1 MLDSRVR
8 FKAGT
13 GDSNLE
19 LSAIAGRDW
28 LIQSKADGEFRI
40 YDEDAAAVRF
50 NIDTSGNIQ
59 LPAYTAGYLKS
70 DASGNIT
77 VDSDTIEDTLDSV
90 TTRGNTTTNNITIGG
105 LTLTGTD
112 NYIKTDTVDGLDT
125 KSMHILSGTANSS
138 SRGAYVSVYGNE
150 HASQAGRVYI
160 VSGDKAGAEL
170 RINSVN
176 ASGFTTFFQGG
187 SERMRVHS
195 NGNVGIGTTSPA
207 EILHIR
213 NNGTARVEVEGT
225 TGPAAFKAT
234 NNSGSYGWYVHDTTD
249 SFRLF
254 DFNDSADRITVDGD
268 GNVGIGT
275 TSPGAKLDVAG
286 SVYVRSGNQL
296 RLYNPVG
303 NDWAVLNYTGTN
315 VLNINNTI
323 TLQNS
328 GGVNSLYPNITEA
341 TDLGTSSLKFRNGYL
356 SGDLTIGGNVGI
368 GTASPSEK
376 LHVVGNVRIEGDLTV
391 NGSYTQ
397 IDTDV
402 NTTEQWNV
410 TNDGT
415 GPAVTINQTGA
426 QDIMDVQDDGTSVF
440 YIEDGGNVGLGTT
453 NPTTTLDVRGD
464 IKAEGANTPTISV
477 KDTTNN
483 LVGRI
488 RAANSYVYLTADHGD
503 TVSSS
508 RIVFQVDGDSSAYV
522 TNGLFAAETS
532 VQFTT
537 YGSGTETGTAAYA
550 LAVDSSGNVIE
561 TAVQGSPTG
570 GSGTAGKLTKWDTS
584 STLTDSVITESG
596 DNLGIGV
603 TPKTGGSTWQHIQ
616 FGGTGN
622 IIARKSDSTVDAMF
636 ANNYYINS
644 SDTDSH
650 IVTGAATR
658 VFLNDGEIRFDTAPS
673 AAADAAAAFTN
684 RMFIANTGNVGIGTT
699 SPANNLHIYNA
710 SGSTIAIDS
719 AGGNNTGL
727 QYKNNGSLE
736 AAITY
741 VPSTSQMHFYRG
753 GDVMVVGSSNVG
765 IGTTSPRSG
774 YKLTLDKSTN
784 VSGEFVGIS
793 IEEAGGT
800 GYGYIRSED
809 QLTPDTS
816 FVIGHTSRVL
826 TFETGS
832 TERVRID
839 NSGNV
844 GIGTISPDQ
853 KLQIHE
859 STSSGAYLK
868 VTNSTT
874 GEDGGNGSLFGIS
887 SNEEALVWNY
897 ENTATR
903 FSTNGTERMRITSN
917 GNVGIGTTSPGAKLT
932 SISTTEQLRVG
943 YSDSIYGSFTISS
956 AGDIN
961 YTTSGGGDEFDFWNG
976 VEAVRYV
983 DIGQNGSSEK
993 QFRIF
998 NEGTPNTILSS
1009 TGNSYLNATAGN
1021 VGIGTTSPTQKL
1033 EVTGNTY
1040 VTGYVQAS
1048 SALMGNKVINTV
1060 NYATFGSNSTGTGVA
1075 LSRDFN
1081 PSTYPDLVINPSGN
1095 VGIGTASPKAALDVK
1110 GRFVVDTKNVSISE
1124 NFADVLSVN
1133 MSNHTGCYVK
1143 ITAFGDWGSHSA
1155 VAYLGEFF
1163 LQNGAGGYAEPGMI
1177 IRQEDN
1183 THTDAIQ
1190 AQIVDPGGTSG
1201 DREFIIQLKTT
1212 SASSTPFVAYVTY
1225 TIQGQFNSAS

>member
-1 MLDSRVR
+1 MVLTTGDYNVIIGSDYRTCNRPLANTIVLSDGEGNERMRVDSTGNVGIGTTTPSDKLDVHGVIAIDSAALIDKDGNKVIIGDIDAVDDIGFLDLNTADASTRLFLDDSGHVGINTDNPLVDLHVVGELLGNTDGDSLTHVTIEGERHHLDVKEVRTATLEEQDWKNTTLKLQLRVDSTNHQSIDFVSDDSFQEHIDILTGNQLFNTRFTADGKVGIGTASPGANLEVFGTGNTLRLDSDANGSKEILFRNVGTGTATIKTDGDLKLYAEDAGKNILFDTTGGEKMRITSGGNVGIGTASPRSGEGTPLTLESSTGYVGLTLSGTGDYANVWQLYASGDGSSNNFFGIYDRTNSVYTLATTDDGNVGIGTTTPGSKLEIDSGAPGSIKLGELSNYNGISLNGTLNIQNYNLLSRSTDKALYINRPSGNDILFRENNTDTQVVIKSGGNVGIGTTSPSQKLHVVGKALITDDVQLTGSNPRIDFNSNGASSLRFYDTNAALERMRINEDGNVGIGDSAPSFILDVNNADSRVR

-477 KDTTNN
+477 KDTTND

-570 GSGTAGKLTKWDTS
+570 GSGTGNYLAKWETS
-584 STLTDSVITESG
+584 STLTDSPIY
-596 DNLGIGV
+596 DNG
-603 TPKTGGSTWQHIQ
+603 
-616 FGGTGN
+616 GN
-622 IIARKSDSTVDAMF
+622 I
-636 ANNYYINS
+636 
-644 SDTDSH
+644 
-650 IVTGAATR
+650 
-658 VFLNDGEIRFDTAPS
+658 
-673 AAADAAAAFTN
+673 
-684 RMFIANTGNVGIGTT
+684 
-699 SPANNLHIYNA
+699 
-710 SGSTIAIDS
+710 
-719 AGGNNTGL
+719 
-727 QYKNNGSLE
+727 
-736 AAITY
+736 
-741 VPSTSQMHFYRG
+741 
-753 GDVMVVGSSNVG
+753 
-765 IGTTSPRSG
+765 
-774 YKLTLDKSTN
+774 
-784 VSGEFVGIS
+784 
-793 IEEAGGT
+793 
-800 GYGYIRSED
+800 
-809 QLTPDTS
+809 
-816 FVIGHTSRVL
+816 
-826 TFETGS
+826 
-832 TERVRID
+832 
-839 NSGNV
+839 
-844 GIGTISPDQ
+844 
-853 KLQIHE
+853 
-859 STSSGAYLK
+859 
-868 VTNSTT
+868 
-874 GEDGGNGSLFGIS
+874 
-887 SNEEALVWNY
+887 
-897 ENTATR
+897 
-903 FSTNGTERMRITSN
+903 
-917 GNVGIGTTSPGAKLT
+917 
-932 SISTTEQLRVG
+932 
-943 YSDSIYGSFTISS
+943 
-956 AGDIN
+956 
-961 YTTSGGGDEFDFWNG
+961 
-976 VEAVRYV
+976 
-983 DIGQNGSSEK
+983 
-993 QFRIF
+993 
-998 NEGTPNTILSS
+998 
-1009 TGNSYLNATAGN
+1009 
-1021 VGIGTTSPTQKL
+1021 
-1033 EVTGNTY
+1033 
-1040 VTGYVQAS
+1040 
-1048 SALMGNKVINTV
+1048 
-1060 NYATFGSNSTGTGVA
+1060 
-1075 LSRDFN
+1075 
-1081 PSTYPDLVINPSGN
+1081 
-1095 VGIGTASPKAALDVK
+1095 GIGTASPAALLHIN
-1110 GRFVVDTKNVSISE
+1110 GS
-1124 NFADVLSVN
+1124 
-1133 MSNHTGCYVK
+1133 
-1143 ITAFGDWGSHSA
+1143 GDAIRVTSTNA
-1155 VAYLGEFF
+1155 
-1163 LQNGAGGYAEPGMI
+1163 GAGG
-1177 IRQEDN
+1177 
-1183 THTDAIQ
+1183 
-1190 AQIVDPGGTSG
+1190 AQIDLLQFSASPADNDTMAYINMGGYYSGTS
-1201 DREFIIQLKTT
+1201 
-1212 SASSTPFVAYVTY
+1212 SAYFSSIRTVATDIAGKKGELQFWTNNGSTVT
-1225 TIQGQFNSAS
+1225 QKPWG